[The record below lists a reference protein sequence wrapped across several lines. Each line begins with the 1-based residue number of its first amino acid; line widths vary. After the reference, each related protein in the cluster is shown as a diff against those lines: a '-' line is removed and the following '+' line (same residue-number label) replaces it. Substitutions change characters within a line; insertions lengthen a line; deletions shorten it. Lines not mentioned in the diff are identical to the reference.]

1 MIFTIAA
8 AADLARQC
16 APGVAVETMLS
27 VIHTESRFNSLAIG
41 VNRGGRSKPKPRS
54 YAEAVNTAYALIRA
68 GYNIDLGLGQIN
80 SANLR
85 RLNLSIEDAFDPCR
99 SLTAAATVLTANYL
113 RVLPRSQSTQHAL
126 ATALSMYNTGKEWR
140 GFTNGYVGRVYGSA
154 GTVVPSIAGL
164 PKLAPPSTVL
174 AMNRPSDFGAVA
186 RRADPQPAPPVRLPE
201 EGPPAREAPAASV
214 QGVMVFQ

>member
-1 MIFTIAA
+1 MIFKIAA

-99 SLTAAATVLTANYL
+99 SLAAAATVLTGNYL

-140 GFTNGYVGRVYGSA
+140 GFANGYVGRVYGSA
-154 GTVVPSIAGL
+154 GTIVPSIAGL

-174 AMNRPSDFGAVA
+174 AMNRPADFGAVA
-186 RRADPQPAPPVRLPE
+186 RRADPQPAPPARPSE
-201 EGPPAREAPAASV
+201 EGPPARVAPASDV
-214 QGVMVFQ
+214 QSVMVFQ